1 MPNQKSNG
9 VSMKKIIFLL
19 GLILPLF
26 ACNALQD
33 KMYYRPNAQIMP
45 QHITKIHV
53 RPIINRT
60 EVFALEDRLVIEV
73 VDEFLRN
80 GSYSIVQEDDANGV
94 LAGEIL
100 RYILI
105 PVQYDTQLVPT
116 VYRME
121 VLLNLRF
128 IDKNSQETIWQEPAL
143 QQIYTYSAATLPG
156 GMSEEQAREQLWK
169 NFAKMIVKRT
179 VEGFGSVGSETRQ
192 RSQINPEQTTITE

>member
-1 MPNQKSNG
+1 M
-9 VSMKKIIFLL
+9 
-19 GLILPLF
+19 
-26 ACNALQD
+26 ACNTLQD
-33 KMYYRPNAQIMP
+33 QMYYRPNAQIMP

-60 EVFALEDRLVIEV
+60 EVFALEDRLVVEV

-80 GSYSIVQEDDANGV
+80 GEYSITQEEQADGI

-143 QQIYTYSAATLPG
+143 QQVYIFSAATLDG
-156 GMSEEQAREQLWK
+156 GMSEEQAREELWK

-179 VEGFGSVGSETRQ
+179 VEGFGSVGSQTRQ
-192 RSQINPEQTTITE
+192 QSQINPQQTTITE

>member
-1 MPNQKSNG
+1 
-9 VSMKKIIFLL
+9 MKKFIFLL
-19 GLILPLF
+19 GLLLPLM
-26 ACNALQD
+26 ACNTLQGE
-33 KMYYRPNAQIMP
+33 MYYRPNAQIMP
-45 QHITKIHV
+45 QHIKKIHV

-60 EVFALEDRLVIEV
+60 EVFALEDRLVVEV

-80 GSYSIVQEDDANGV
+80 GEYSITQEDQADGI

-143 QQIYTYSAATLPG
+143 QQVYNFSAATLDG
-156 GMSEEQAREQLWK
+156 GMSEEQAREELWK

-179 VEGFGSVGSETRQ
+179 VEGFGSVGSQTRQ
-192 RSQINPEQTTITE
+192 QSQINPEQTTITE

>member
-1 MPNQKSNG
+1 
-9 VSMKKIIFLL
+9 MKKLICLL
-19 GLILPLF
+19 GLILAVT
-26 ACNALQD
+26 ACNSLQD

-80 GSYSIVQEDDANGV
+80 GSYSITQEDQADGI

-143 QQIYTYSAATLPG
+143 QQIYIYSDATLPG
-156 GMSEEQAREQLWK
+156 GMTEEQAREELWK

-179 VEGFGSVGSETRQ
+179 VEGFGSVASRTRQ
-192 RSQINPEQTTITE
+192 QSQVNPNQTTITK

>member
-1 MPNQKSNG
+1 
-9 VSMKKIIFLL
+9 MKKLICLL
-19 GLILPLF
+19 GLILAVT
-26 ACNALQD
+26 ACNSVQD
-33 KMYYRPNAQIMP
+33 QYYYRPNAQIMP

-80 GSYSIVQEDDANGV
+80 GLYSITQEDQADGI

-143 QQIYTYSAATLPG
+143 QQIYIFSASTLDG
-156 GMSEEQAREQLWK
+156 GMTEEQAREQLWK

-179 VEGFGSVGSETRQ
+179 VEGFGSVGSQTRQ
-192 RSQINPEQTTITE
+192 QSQINPNQTTITE

>member
-1 MPNQKSNG
+1 
-9 VSMKKIIFLL
+9 MKKFIFLL
-19 GLILPLF
+19 GLILPLM
-26 ACNALQD
+26 ACNTLQGE
-33 KMYYRPNAQIMP
+33 MYYRPNAQIMP
-45 QHITKIHV
+45 QHIKKIHV

-60 EVFALEDRLVIEV
+60 EVFALEDRLVVEV

-80 GSYSIVQEDDANGV
+80 GEYSITQEDQADGI

-143 QQIYTYSAATLPG
+143 QQVYNFSASTLEG
-156 GMSEEQAREQLWK
+156 GMTEEQAREELWK

-179 VEGFGSVGSETRQ
+179 VEGFGSVGSQTRQ
-192 RSQINPEQTTITE
+192 QSQINPQQTTITE

>member
-1 MPNQKSNG
+1 
-9 VSMKKIIFLL
+9 MKKLICLF
-19 GLILPLF
+19 GLISTLF
-26 ACNALQD
+26 ACSSNEV
-33 KMYYRPNAQIMP
+33 YYRPNAQIMP

-80 GSYSIVQEDDANGV
+80 GAYNIVQENQADGV

-143 QQIYTYSAATLPG
+143 QQIYIYSAATLPG
-156 GMSEEQAREQLWK
+156 GMSEEQAREELWK

-179 VEGFGSVGSETRQ
+179 VEGFGSVASETRQ
-192 RSQINPEQTTITE
+192 RSQINPNQTTITE

>member
-1 MPNQKSNG
+1 
-9 VSMKKIIFLL
+9 MKKLICLL
-19 GLILPLF
+19 GLILAVT
-26 ACNALQD
+26 ACSGLQD
-33 KMYYRPNAQIMP
+33 MYYRPNAQIMP

-80 GSYSIVQEDDANGV
+80 GAYSITQADGI

-143 QQIYTYSAATLPG
+143 QQIYIFSASTLDG
-156 GMSEEQAREQLWK
+156 GMTEEQAREQLWK

-179 VEGFGSVGSETRQ
+179 VEGFGSVASQTRQ
-192 RSQINPEQTTITE
+192 QSQINPNQTTITK

>member
-1 MPNQKSNG
+1 
-9 VSMKKIIFLL
+9 MKKLICLL
-19 GLILPLF
+19 GLILVF
-26 ACNALQD
+26 TACKGLQD
-33 KMYYRPNAQIMP
+33 QYYYRPNAQIMP

-60 EVFALEDRLVIEV
+60 EIFGLEDRLVIEV

-80 GSYSIVQEDDANGV
+80 GQYSIAQEEQSDGV

-121 VLLNLRF
+121 VMMNLRF
-128 IDKNSQETIWQEPAL
+128 IDKNSQETVWQEPAL
-143 QQIYTYSAATLPG
+143 EQVYIFSAATLDG
-156 GMSEEQAREQLWK
+156 GMTEEQAREELWK

-179 VEGFGSVGSETRQ
+179 VEGFGSVVSRTRQ
-192 RSQINPEQTTITE
+192 QSQLNPNQTTITK

>member
-1 MPNQKSNG
+1 
-9 VSMKKIIFLL
+9 MKKFIFLL
-19 GLILPLF
+19 GVILPLM
-26 ACNALQD
+26 ACNALKDQ
-33 KMYYRPNAQIMP
+33 MYYRPSAQIMP

-80 GSYSIVQEDDANGV
+80 GAYSIAQEEQADGI

-105 PVQYDTQLVPT
+105 PIQYDTQLVPT

-143 QQIYTYSAATLPG
+143 QQVYIFSASTLDG
-156 GMSEEQAREQLWK
+156 GMTEEQAREQLWK

-179 VEGFGSVGSETRQ
+179 VEGFGSVGSQTRQ
-192 RSQINPEQTTITE
+192 QSQINPQQTTITE

>member
-1 MPNQKSNG
+1 
-9 VSMKKIIFLL
+9 MKKLICLL
-19 GLILPLF
+19 GLTFTLF
-26 ACNALQD
+26 ACSGNEV
-33 KMYYRPNAQIMP
+33 YYRPNAQIMP

-80 GSYSIVQEDDANGV
+80 GAYNIAQEDQADGV

-143 QQIYTYSAATLPG
+143 QQIYIYSAATLPG

-179 VEGFGSVGSETRQ
+179 VEGFGSVMSETRQ
-192 RSQINPEQTTITE
+192 RSQINPNQTTITE

>member
-1 MPNQKSNG
+1 
-9 VSMKKIIFLL
+9 MKKFIFLV
-19 GLILPLF
+19 GLILPLL
-26 ACNALQD
+26 ACNSLQEQ
-33 KMYYRPNAQIMP
+33 MYYRPNAQIMP

-80 GSYSIVQEDDANGV
+80 GSYSITQEDQANGV

-105 PVQYDTQLVPT
+105 PIQYDTQLVPT

-143 QQIYTYSAATLPG
+143 QQVYIYSAATLPS

-192 RSQINPEQTTITE
+192 RSQINPQQTTITE

>member
-1 MPNQKSNG
+1 
-9 VSMKKIIFLL
+9 MKKLICLL
-19 GLILPLF
+19 ALILPLA
-26 ACNALQD
+26 ACSALQD

-73 VDEFLRN
+73 VDEFLRS
-80 GSYSIVQEDDANGV
+80 GAYSITQEEQADGV

-143 QQIYTYSAATLPG
+143 QQIYIYSAATLDG
-156 GMSEEQAREQLWK
+156 GMSEEQAREELWK

-179 VEGFGSVGSETRQ
+179 VEGFGSVGSPTRQ
-192 RSQINPEQTTITE
+192 QSQINPDQTTITQ

>member
-1 MPNQKSNG
+1 
-9 VSMKKIIFLL
+9 MKKFIFLL
-19 GLILPLF
+19 CLTALMPACGGLQ
-26 ACNALQD
+26 NQ
-33 KMYYRPNAQIMP
+33 MYYRPNAQIMP

-80 GSYSIVQEDDANGV
+80 GSYNIVQENQADGV

-121 VLLNLRF
+121 VMLNLRF

-143 QQIYTYSAATLPG
+143 QQIYIYSASTLPG

-179 VEGFGSVGSETRQ
+179 VEGFGSVGSPTRQ
-192 RSQINPEQTTITE
+192 QSQINPNQTTITN

>member
-1 MPNQKSNG
+1 
-9 VSMKKIIFLL
+9 MKKLICLL
-19 GLILPLF
+19 GLTFTLF
-26 ACNALQD
+26 ACSSNEV
-33 KMYYRPNAQIMP
+33 YYRPNAQIMP

-80 GSYSIVQEDDANGV
+80 GAYNIVQENQADGV

-143 QQIYTYSAATLPG
+143 QQIYIYSAATLPG
-156 GMSEEQAREQLWK
+156 GMSEEQAREELWK

-179 VEGFGSVGSETRQ
+179 VEGFGSVASETRQ
-192 RSQINPEQTTITE
+192 RSQINPNQTTITE

>member
-1 MPNQKSNG
+1 
-9 VSMKKIIFLL
+9 MKKLIYLLCLIFV
-19 GLILPLF
+19 F
-26 ACNALQD
+26 SACGSLQD
-33 KMYYRPNAQIMP
+33 QMYYRPNAQIMP

-60 EVFALEDRLVIEV
+60 EVFALEDRLIIEV

-80 GSYSIVQEDDANGV
+80 GSYSITQEDQSDGI

-100 RYILI
+100 RYISI
-105 PVQYDTQLVPT
+105 PVQYDTQGVPT

-143 QQIYTYSAATLPG
+143 QQVYIFSDANLNG
-156 GMSEEQAREQLWK
+156 GMTEEQAREQLWK
-169 NFAKMIVKRT
+169 NFARMIVKRT
-179 VEGFGSVGSETRQ
+179 VEGFGSVGSQTRQ
-192 RSQINPEQTTITE
+192 RSQINPNQTTITK

>member
-1 MPNQKSNG
+1 MRKL
-9 VSMKKIIFLL
+9 ICLL
-19 GLILPLF
+19 GLILAIT
-26 ACNALQD
+26 ACNSLQD
-33 KMYYRPNAQIMP
+33 QYYYRPNAQIMP

-80 GSYSIVQEDDANGV
+80 GSYSIVQEDQADGV

-143 QQIYTYSAATLPG
+143 QQIYIFSAATLDG
-156 GMSEEQAREQLWK
+156 GMTEEQAREQLWK

-179 VEGFGSVGSETRQ
+179 VEGFGSVGSEIRQ
-192 RSQINPEQTTITE
+192 RSQINPNQTTITE

>member
-1 MPNQKSNG
+1 
-9 VSMKKIIFLL
+9 MKKIIFLL